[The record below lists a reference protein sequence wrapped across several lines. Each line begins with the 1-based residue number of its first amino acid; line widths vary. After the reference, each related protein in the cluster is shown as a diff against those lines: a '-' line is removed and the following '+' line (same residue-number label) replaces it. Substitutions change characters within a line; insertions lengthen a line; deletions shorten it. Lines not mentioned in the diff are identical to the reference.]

1 MTEHY
6 FTNNGDLKSETRL
19 IQYNYGDGVL
29 EFTSDLGVFSKNKLD
44 YGSRLLIENYIE
56 HGKNNIDL
64 LDVGCGYGFI
74 GLSLA
79 RIKNTNSTMVDVN
92 KRAVHL
98 TQMNI
103 KNNKIKNAVCF
114 ESNIYE
120 SVEGLYDVVITNPPI
135 RAGKKIVYDIVM
147 NAKDYLEDEDS
158 EFDTNFS
165 KEDLNK
171 DFTISNNSNFVLT
184 DAFKKMISEAD
195 TNEDGQISLEEL
207 KDIMIKFFN

>member
-6 FTNNGDLKSETRL
+6 FTNNADLKSETRL
-19 IQYNYGDGVL
+19 IQYNYGDGVIN
-29 EFTSDLGVFSKNKLD
+29 FTSDLGVFSKNKLD
-44 YGSRLLIENYIE
+44 YGSRLLIETYIE
-56 HGKNNIDL
+56 KGRDNIDL

-98 TQMNI
+98 TNMNI
-103 KNNKIKNAVCF
+103 KNNKIKNAVAF

-135 RAGKKIVYDIVM
+135 RTGRETVLTFLRDSKKYLKPNGELWFVM
-147 NAKDYLEDEDS
+147 RKDQGALTVAKKLEDINKIEIIAK
-158 EFDTNFS
+158 S
-165 KEDLNK
+165 KGFLI
-171 DFTISNNSNFVLT
+171 FRGI
-184 DAFKKMISEAD
+184 
-195 TNEDGQISLEEL
+195 
-207 KDIMIKFFN
+207 

>member
-135 RAGKKIVYDIVM
+135 RTGRETVLTFLRDSKKYLKPGGELWFVM
-147 NAKDYLEDEDS
+147 RKDQGALTVAKKLEDLYKIEIIDK
-158 EFDTNFS
+158 S
-165 KEDLNK
+165 KGFL
-171 DFTISNNSNFVLT
+171 I
-184 DAFKKMISEAD
+184 FKGI
-195 TNEDGQISLEEL
+195 
-207 KDIMIKFFN
+207 